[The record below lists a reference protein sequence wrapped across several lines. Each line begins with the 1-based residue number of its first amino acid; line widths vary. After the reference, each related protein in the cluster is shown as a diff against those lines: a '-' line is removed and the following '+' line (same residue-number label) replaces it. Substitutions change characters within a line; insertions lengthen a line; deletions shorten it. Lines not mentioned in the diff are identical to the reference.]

1 MRDEESFGIVVT
13 YKKEDA
19 WYFLL
24 VKTAHWGFP
33 KGHADGDE
41 TNLETAQREVFE
53 ETGVRIDEVISDISF
68 TEKYTVSSATGKEYK
83 KIVHYFLS
91 VLSKELKVEA
101 SNEAQ
106 DARWF
111 SYEEA
116 KKTLTYKEAK
126 SLLETIHEWLLKNI

>member
-1 MRDEESFGIVVT
+1 MRDEESFGIIAT
-13 YKKEDA
+13 YNHENT

-24 VKTAHWGFP
+24 VKTNHWGFP

-68 TEKYTVSSATGKEYK
+68 TEKYTVSGTTGKEYK

-106 DARWF
+106 DTGWF

-116 KKTLTYKEAK
+116 KKTLTYQEAR